1 MKLVFPTKMFISAQ
15 YIPGI
20 KNIYAD
26 LLLRKFS
33 NSIEWMLNSE
43 IFRICYQCFIPD
55 IDVFAPRQN
64 KQLHMNRFVSLNYD
78 PEAYQVNAIS
88 VFWSKFCLY
97 IFPTFKLIGI
107 VIKKNVDDCVK
118 LYIAFIKIPLWK
130 THAWFLLVRSAPVSV
145 PIRLSQELID
155 HAAYRGGASTTKNKT
170 SRLHCI
176 RRSLQNSGLSKL
188 VAEII
193 ISYSRDETN
202 KHYQCCWKRWVL

>member
-1 MKLVFPTKMFISAQ
+1 
-15 YIPGI
+15 
-20 KNIYAD
+20 
-26 LLLRKFS
+26 
-33 NSIEWMLNSE
+33 MLNSE

-55 IDVFAPRQN
+55 IDLFAPRQN

-97 IFPTFKLIGI
+97 IFPLFKLIGI
-107 VIKKNVDDCVK
+107 VIKKYVDDCVK
-118 LYIAFIKIPLWK
+118 LYIAFIKTPLWK
-130 THAWFLLVRSAPVSV
+130 THTWFLLVRSAPVSV

-155 HAAYRGGASTTKNKT
+155 HAAYIQGRCIHREKKKT

-193 ISYSRDETN
+193 ISYSRDATN
-202 KHYQCCWKRWVL
+202 KHYQCCWKRWVLKCIQLGANPYTFVNHLKQKS